1 MAKAKFVNFLEKFEK
16 AIKKKVLLKKK
27 ISVNENNKEYL
38 KKKIIIKKRKNMQ
51 IKDIGFLIGEILMK
65 ISFKRFIVK
74 APIGTLYLVSTQN
87 LIPKTSRKEGSRIA
101 MDTSTLCIMRMIK
114 KNADPFINTILEKNP
129 LTVFYIEIG
138 GLEKQLIQLREIV
151 ELPLFN
157 KEIFDKIG
165 IKIPKGVLLY
175 GPPGTGKTLMA
186 KSLAFNIKAK
196 FLKITG
202 SGVVDKYIGE
212 SARIIRE
219 IFYFAKKNIPCI
231 IFLDEIDAIGGKRL
245 SDGTSADREIQ
256 RTMMELLN
264 QLDGYEELIDIK
276 TIMAT
281 NRPDVL
287 DPALLRPGRI
297 DKKILIPLPDF
308 KGKQEILKIHLS
320 RIKTKGD
327 INFEKL
333 ISLSKNFN
341 GADIRNICTEAGLF
355 ALRKKRT
362 FIVNS
367 DLYSAIQKIFKGKE
381 RIKNFF

>member
-1 MAKAKFVNFLEKFEK
+1 
-16 AIKKKVLLKKK
+16 
-27 ISVNENNKEYL
+27 
-38 KKKIIIKKRKNMQ
+38 
-51 IKDIGFLIGEILMK
+51 
-65 ISFKRFIVK
+65 
-74 APIGTLYLVSTQN
+74 
-87 LIPKTSRKEGSRIA
+87 
-101 MDTSTLCIMRMIK
+101 MDTSTLCIMKIIK
-114 KNADPFINTILEKNP
+114 KRADPFINTILEENP

-157 KEIFDKIG
+157 KEIFHKIG

-186 KSLAFNIKAK
+186 KSVAFNIKAK
-196 FLKITG
+196 FLKIAA
-202 SGVVDKYIGE
+202 SGVVDKFIGE

-231 IFLDEIDAIGGKRL
+231 IFIDEIDAIGGKRF

-264 QLDGYEELIDIK
+264 QLDGYQELIDIK

-287 DPALLRPGRI
+287 DPALLRPGRM

-308 KGKQEILKIHLS
+308 KGKREILKIHLS

-341 GADIRNICTEAGLF
+341 GADLRNICTEAGLF

-362 FIVNS
+362 FVVDS
-367 DLYSAIQKIFKGKE
+367 DLYSAAQKIFKSKE
-381 RIKNFF
+381 RIKISFQIKRSLNLE